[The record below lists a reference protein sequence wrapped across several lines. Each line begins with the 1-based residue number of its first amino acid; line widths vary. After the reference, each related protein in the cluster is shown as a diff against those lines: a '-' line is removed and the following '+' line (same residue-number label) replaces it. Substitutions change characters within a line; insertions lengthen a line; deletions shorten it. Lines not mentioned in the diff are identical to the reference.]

1 MERERERERA
11 RKTKRAGE
19 QQKRESNS
27 LNLHNVNL
35 TQRMRSAKRGV
46 QQEEKEEATSANIMQ
61 TVYSV
66 DRGTGREQAGGGRP
80 AWA

>member
-1 MERERERERA
+1 MR
-11 RKTKRAGE
+11 E

-27 LNLHNVNL
+27 LNLHNLNL

-46 QQEEKEEATSANIMQ
+46 QEEQKEEATSANIIQ

-66 DRGTGREQAGGGRP
+66 DSGTGRGQVGGGFGLDG
-80 AWA
+80 